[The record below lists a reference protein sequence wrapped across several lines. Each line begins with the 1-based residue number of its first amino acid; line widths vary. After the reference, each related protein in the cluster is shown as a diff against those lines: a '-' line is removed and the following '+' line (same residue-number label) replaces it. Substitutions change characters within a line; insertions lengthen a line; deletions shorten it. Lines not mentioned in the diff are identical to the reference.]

1 MPFLRQHAAS
11 RHAALPG
18 VRAGCVIAA
27 GIVATTAAL
36 GVPLRVPAAG
46 QPADGFTVRHIT
58 DVSEPCKD
66 QNAEVEQAVDPSGP
80 YVYELWMGCA
90 GIAFARSV
98 DGGLH
103 FGAPIGVPGS
113 VRSSWDPAV
122 AVAPSGTVYASFM
135 ISQDGYTYP
144 VVAASFDHGATF
156 PQVSSLVPPKRRNW
170 GDRDFIAV
178 GPDGALYV
186 TWDYGPSAAAVTY
199 ICNPAGSCAFAT
211 GDLNVVMQKSTDG
224 GRTWGPIVHVSPG
237 FPASGGD
244 SAPLLVEP
252 DGRIDVEYQGYHIT
266 NDVTYTMT
274 PAHSYF
280 TTSDDGGTTWS
291 APVQVGPDRLSMSK
305 AEWWIDGDLGRD
317 AAGNLYITWD
327 TQHDGRDVGWLSY
340 STDHGKTWSGL
351 QRVTPDADNATHIV
365 EVVGGRGGVA
375 YVGWLADSSS
385 RGYAQYVRAFSISRG
400 WISEPVRISKQFGNA
415 AVWPG
420 DTFGISVLSGV
431 NPATPGDQS
440 LALSGG
446 VRSRTS
452 RTHIQRSS
460 RRSYRC
466 T

>member
-1 MPFLRQHAAS
+1 MRCAVA
-11 RHAALPG
+11 
-18 VRAGCVIAA
+18 V
-27 GIVATTAAL
+27 GIVAATAAL
-36 GVPLRVPAAG
+36 GTPTRVPASSL
-46 QPADGFTVRHIT
+46 PTDRFTVSHIT

-66 QNAEVEQAVDPSGP
+66 QNAEVEQATASP
-80 YVYELWMGCA
+80 YVYELWMGCT

-98 DGGLH
+98 DRGRH
-103 FGAPIGVPGS
+103 FSAPIAVPGS

-122 AVAPSGTVYASFM
+122 AVASSGTVYASFM
-135 ISQDGYTYP
+135 ISQNGYTYP

-156 PQVSSLVPPKRRNW
+156 PQVSSLVPSKRHNW

-178 GPDGALYV
+178 GPDGAVYV

-211 GDLNVVMQKSTDG
+211 GDLNVVIQKSTDG
-224 GRTWGPIVHVSPG
+224 GKTWGPIIHVSPG

-252 DGRIDVEYQGYHIT
+252 GGRIDVEYQGYHIT

-280 TTSDDGGTTWS
+280 TSSDDGGKTWS
-291 APVQVGPDRLSMSK
+291 VPVQVGPDRLSMSK

-327 TQHDGRDVGWLSY
+327 TQHDGSDVGWLSY
-340 STDHGKTWSGL
+340 STDHGKSWSAL

-365 EVVGGRGGVA
+365 QVVGGRGGVA

-400 WISEPVRISKQFGNA
+400 WTSAPVRISNQFGDA

-420 DTFGISVLSGV
+420 DTFGISVLSGGD
-431 NPATPGDQS
+431 PAIPGSQS
-440 LALSGG
+440 LAVSWGSA
-446 VRSRTS
+446 VADKPNPHSAIFEAVVSIT
-452 RTHIQRSS
+452 
-460 RRSYRC
+460 
-466 T
+466 